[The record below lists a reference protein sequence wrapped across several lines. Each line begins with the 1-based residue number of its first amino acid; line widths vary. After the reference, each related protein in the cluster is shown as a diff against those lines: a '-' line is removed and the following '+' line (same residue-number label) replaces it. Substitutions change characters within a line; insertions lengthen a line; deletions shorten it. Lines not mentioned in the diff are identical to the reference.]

1 MTCLVWLS
9 GFVLIPDNVGVF
21 HLEGHQLVDTWD
33 GRLGVC
39 LEAAVECGE
48 VPLPG
53 GWAARGSPGGGGAAG
68 TSQQGEAGGCQLG
81 SGAGAKRLVDLLQ
94 PCPFSPLAP
103 LPGFTPVAPDIYAS
117 GWRSPLPAAPRPEG
131 VPVLPTWQ
139 GGSRGRSLMKP
150 GGCRWGRQ
158 PLQGP
163 FGVGASPG
171 LTGLKCPH

>member
-33 GRLGVC
+33 GRLAVC

-53 GWAARGSPGGGGAAG
+53 GRAARGSPGGGGAAG
-68 TSQQGEAGGCQLG
+68 TSRQGEAGGCQLG
-81 SGAGAKRLVDLLQ
+81 SGAGAKRLADLLQ
-94 PCPFSPLAP
+94 PCPFSPLGP
-103 LPGFTPVAPDIYAS
+103 PGFTPMAPDIYAS
-117 GWRSPLPAAPRPEG
+117 GWQSPLPAAPRPEG
-131 VPVLPTWQ
+131 IPVLPTWQ